1 MSKSTE
7 KMVAKKSHRVA
18 APPPAESVVIEEEQV
33 DPSRM
38 EYSDWLAGVDEWEKE
53 GHDYEREQIPLE
65 RSQWDA
71 RMRRRA
77 ARLERER
84 AAAEEKLRLERREA
98 TIKSLKPPPC
108 GIVPDA
114 KSVSDAE
121 AALSET
127 KLKFFDAWNGKFYRL
142 PENVKQAWTIYHD
155 DIGGDEYPEFYLRP
169 RTPSADDFPAD
180 LTEIR
185 SGLANPEYE
194 KFQRY
199 SMAVFQQIESL
210 ECES

>member
-1 MSKSTE
+1 MDE
-7 KMVAKKSHRVA
+7 D
-18 APPPAESVVIEEEQV
+18 E
-33 DPSRM
+33 
-38 EYSDWLAGVDEWEKE
+38 WNAGVNEWIME
-53 GHDYEREQIPLE
+53 GNKFEDLTSE
-65 RSQWDA
+65 RSKWEA
-71 RMRRRA
+71 LFRRRA

-121 AALSET
+121 SALSET
-127 KLKFFDAWNGKFYRL
+127 KLKLFDAWNGKFYRL
-142 PENVKQAWTIYHD
+142 PENVRQAWTVYQED
-155 DIGGDEYPEFYLRP
+155 VGGDEYPEFYLRP

-180 LTEIR
+180 LAEIR

-199 SMAVFQQIESL
+199 SMAVLQQIESL
-210 ECES
+210 ESKS